1 MHGMAK
7 ILGSV
12 LSLSG
17 AIVFALVK
25 GPPLDF
31 IKGYQENH
39 EKHNSH
45 SLTIVHS
52 KGDCI
57 KGSLMMLLANTTWS
71 LWLILQV
78 GIAINF
84 IALSF
89 MLII

>member
-1 MHGMAK
+1 MHGIAK

-25 GPPLDF
+25 GPPLEF

-39 EKHNSH
+39 EKHTSH
-45 SLTIVHS
+45 TLTIVHS

-57 KGSLMMLLANTTWS
+57 KGPLMMLSANAAWS

-78 GIAINF
+78 GINC
-84 IALSF
+84 
-89 MLII
+89 